1 MPTALELCMSAIVL
15 SGLLALGMCVWDY
28 CQAHK
33 TWYQRLL
40 MLAPMSVLVIS
51 LVITLY
57 GLLHGAY
64 HELALH

>member
-1 MPTALELCMSAIVL
+1 MPTVLELCMSAIIL
-15 SGLLALGMCVWDY
+15 SGLMALGLVVWDF

-33 TWYQRLL
+33 KWYHRLL
-40 MLAPMSVLVIS
+40 MLVPMTVLTIT

-57 GLLHGAY
+57 GLLHGEY